1 MDDVSR
7 VNVETASKQ
16 LIHEILDVVISKIL
30 ARVDDSMH
38 VRLHQICNDVDIFV
52 AGLGGRLCHIDQS
65 DDVLMLKEFQKFD
78 LSYDSLCVN

>member
-1 MDDVSR
+1 MDDVGR

-52 AGLGGRLCHIDQS
+52 SSLCWRASNVDKS
-65 DDVLMLKEFQKFD
+65 YDVLMVEKFEKFD
-78 LSYDSLCVN
+78 FTNDSFGIN